1 MNARSRRKLRGA
13 LERLMTGLICL
24 DPFTMAYYIALV
36 DPGTPGRDENH
47 LIARALTDIE
57 AAPPTVS
64 LIEYPSAVRRLA

>member
-1 MNARSRRKLRGA
+1 
-13 LERLMTGLICL
+13 MTGLICL

-47 LIARALTDIE
+47 LIARGLRDTE
-57 AAPPTVS
+57 AALPIVS

>member
-36 DPGTPGRDENH
+36 DPGTPGRDENQ
-47 LIARALTDIE
+47 LKATALTYTE
-57 AAPPTVS
+57 AALPIVS
-64 LIEYPSAVRRLA
+64 LIEYRSAVRRLA